1 MAVPENCATFFSS
14 CADKFKNMSWDMFWK
29 MLIATDSNGCPAIR
43 VTGVSGGGGG
53 GAVTLPSAVRV
64 VSRTVDAVAGN
75 KTVAS
80 GARSVTIELSGD
92 FVGSLLG
99 DSAVVPGASYNFA
112 VQQNDDVL
120 GVIAY
125 VITSGSVTITKI
137 V

>member
-14 CADKFKNMSWDMFWK
+14 CADKFKNMSWDIFWK
-29 MLIATDSNGCPAIR
+29 MLIGTDENGCPAIR
-43 VTGVSGGGGG
+43 VTGISGGGGG
-53 GAVTLPSAVRV
+53 GAVTLPSSVRV
-64 VSRTVDAVAGN
+64 VTRTVDSVAGS
-75 KTVAS
+75 KTITS
-80 GARSVTIELSGD
+80 GSRSVTIELSND

-99 DSAVVPGASYNFA
+99 DNTVIAGASYNFA

-120 GVIAY
+120 GAIAY

>member
-1 MAVPENCATFFSS
+1 MAVPESCATFFSS

-43 VTGVSGGGGG
+43 VTGISGGGSG
-53 GAVTLPSAVRV
+53 GAVTLPSTVRT
-64 VSRTVDAVAGN
+64 VSRTVDAVSGN

-80 GARSVTIELSGD
+80 GSRSVTIELSND

-99 DSAVVPGASYNFA
+99 DNTVIPGASYNFA

-120 GVIAY
+120 GAIAY
-125 VITSGSVTITKI
+125 VVTSGSVTITKI

>member
-1 MAVPENCATFFSS
+1 MAYPEDCPSWFDCTDERRNLPTDLVLRQMIV
-14 CADKFKNMSWDMFWK
+14 ADE
-29 MLIATDSNGCPAIR
+29 NGCPALR
-43 VTGVSGGGGG
+43 TSSGGGGG
-53 GAVTLPSAVRV
+53 AGAVTLPSTVRTV
-64 VSRTVDAVAGN
+64 TRTVDAVAGN
-75 KTVAS
+75 KTVTQ

-99 DSAVVPGASYNFA
+99 DNTVIPGASYNFA